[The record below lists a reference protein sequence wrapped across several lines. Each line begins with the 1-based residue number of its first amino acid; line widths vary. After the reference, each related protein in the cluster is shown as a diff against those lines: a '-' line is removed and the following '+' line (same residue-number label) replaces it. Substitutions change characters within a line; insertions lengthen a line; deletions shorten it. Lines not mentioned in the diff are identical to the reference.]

1 MNNYVTVG
9 DLSSSINGL
18 FDSTSSLSTSLNNY
32 VLNTSFIS
40 SNTYLISRLSN
51 LDTHMSVT
59 DQVLANFQ
67 SDFISSNTNFN
78 SQLSNINNNYY
89 NQTTTNSLL
98 LLKSNQN
105 DMISSF
111 TNINNNYS
119 SLVGYVNNLN
129 NNFSNYYTT
138 SQTTNLLSGYET
150 KTALSTLYALN
161 SDLISSNSVI
171 NNNIS
176 SLSNLLVSSTS
187 SLNANQISGFSNII
201 NAYQPLLSN
210 VIGITNCSYLYAANK
225 LKVLTLVSATTI
237 LDSNAFIHKNDYLS
251 MIESYDNKKIT
262 FDINE
267 PYRNTITSLSSI
279 FCRQSDF
286 ITLQNTLTSVSSLSS
301 NYTTITQTSVLNNTL
316 NTYIYDQ
323 NIRNLTYANQTEV
336 ETFYNSLPDLFYTQ
350 SQSDSLYISSS
361 LINTLQPRIFNT
373 IAGAISILNETNN
386 RIKTL
391 TLVNAINVFTND
403 KILHQNEYLELS
415 ETSDSII
422 IDIKGSYRH
431 TYTSLTN
438 LFYTKNECDELFVS
452 SGLNSFQPRLS
463 NNLETGVA
471 ILNESVNKIKS
482 LSLINGVTTYTGN
495 SLIHQNNYLS
505 FTENNNNISLDL
517 RITSLSSLYNPIL
530 SNGTS
535 SGAYI
540 LQNNKIKNIN
550 VSNGISDL
558 SVGGTINHYN
568 SYLSLIE
575 SPNDIIIDINPSY
588 LHTTSSLSN
597 IYYTQT
603 STTMLFQPKIS
614 TNSTLNFNRCVLGGS
629 TTSTSVLNI
638 KGVTT
643 SVPALILHSGAT
655 NAPSATIFY
664 QGSYN
669 DIIIAPGDFGGCTR
683 VNNLCSYQAIVIGN
697 GAANTTALTPA
708 VLKNIICKQAT
719 STFPSGVYYAV
730 DITSCFN
737 ALAGLTFLVGTQRC
751 NNIEGLLALL
761 IANMQYIFTNLKA
774 AGIAGFTTY

>member
-316 NTYIYDQ
+316 NTYIHDQ
-323 NIRNLTYANQTEV
+323 NIRNLTYANQNEV

-373 IAGAISILNETNN
+373 IAGSISILNETNN

-403 KILHQNEYLELS
+403 KILHQNDYLELS

-438 LFYTKNECDELFVS
+438 LFYTKEQSNELFVS
-452 SGLNSFQPRLS
+452 SSLNSFQPRLS
-463 NNLETGVA
+463 NNLETGVT
-471 ILNESVNKIKS
+471 ILNETANKIKS

-495 SLIHQNNYLS
+495 SFIHENNYLS
-505 FTENNNNISLDL
+505 YTENNNNISLNL
-517 RITSLSSLYNPIL
+517 KITSLSSLYNPIL
-530 SNGTS
+530 SNGTT

-575 SPNDIIIDINPSY
+575 SNNDIIIDINPSY

-614 TNSTLNFNRCVLGGS
+614 TNSTLNFNKATLGNSTGTGMLNVKAITASSSFPTVLIEGIQGSNPGGTKFMVGS
-629 TTSTSVLNI
+629 ASDVQIYPGAFTGGVAIYNLGTYPLYSTSF
-638 KGVTT
+638 K
-643 SVPALILHSGAT
+643 
-655 NAPSATIFY
+655 
-664 QGSYN
+664 
-669 DIIIAPGDFGGCTR
+669 
-683 VNNLCSYQAIVIGN
+683 
-697 GAANTTALTPA
+697 ANTTALTPA
-708 VLKNIICKQAT
+708 VIKSMVPQQGNNLTLGSTNYGLLT
-719 STFPSGVYYAV
+719 SAAAIALPGLVVTINGQQMLSV
-730 DITSCFN
+730 DGI
-737 ALAGLTFLVGTQRC
+737 
-751 NNIEGLLALL
+751 LALL
-761 IANMQYIFTNLKA
+761 VANVQFIFTNLKA

>member
-664 QGSYN
+664 QGAYN
-669 DIIIAPGDFGGCTR
+669 DIIVAPGDFGGSTR

-697 GAANTTALTPA
+697 GATNTTALTPA

-719 STFPSGVYYAV
+719 STFPSGVYYAI

>member
-32 VLNTSFIS
+32 VLNTTFIS

-150 KTALSTLYALN
+150 TTALSTLINNYALN

-267 PYRNTITSLSSI
+267 PYRNTITRLSS
-279 FCRQSDF
+279 
-286 ITLQNTLTSVSSLSS
+286 T
-301 NYTTITQTSVLNNTL
+301 
-316 NTYIYDQ
+316 
-323 NIRNLTYANQTEV
+323 
-336 ETFYNSLPDLFYTQ
+336 
-350 SQSDSLYISSS
+350 
-361 LINTLQPRIFNT
+361 
-373 IAGAISILNETNN
+373 
-386 RIKTL
+386 
-391 TLVNAINVFTND
+391 
-403 KILHQNEYLELS
+403 
-415 ETSDSII
+415 
-422 IDIKGSYRH
+422 
-431 TYTSLTN
+431 
-438 LFYTKNECDELFVS
+438 FYTKA
-452 SGLNSFQPRLS
+452 
-463 NNLETGVA
+463 T
-471 ILNESVNKIKS
+471 
-482 LSLINGVTTYTGN
+482 
-495 SLIHQNNYLS
+495 
-505 FTENNNNISLDL
+505 
-517 RITSLSSLYNPIL
+517 
-530 SNGTS
+530 
-535 SGAYI
+535 
-540 LQNNKIKNIN
+540 
-550 VSNGISDL
+550 
-558 SVGGTINHYN
+558 
-568 SYLSLIE
+568 
-575 SPNDIIIDINPSY
+575 
-588 LHTTSSLSN
+588 
-597 IYYTQT
+597 
-603 STTMLFQPKIS
+603 
-614 TNSTLNFNRCVLGGS
+614 TNS
-629 TTSTSVLNI
+629 
-638 KGVTT
+638 
-643 SVPALILHSGAT
+643 
-655 NAPSATIFY
+655 
-664 QGSYN
+664 
-669 DIIIAPGDFGGCTR
+669 
-683 VNNLCSYQAIVIGN
+683 
-697 GAANTTALTPA
+697 
-708 VLKNIICKQAT
+708 
-719 STFPSGVYYAV
+719 
-730 DITSCFN
+730 
-737 ALAGLTFLVGTQRC
+737 
-751 NNIEGLLALL
+751 
-761 IANMQYIFTNLKA
+761 
-774 AGIAGFTTY
+774 